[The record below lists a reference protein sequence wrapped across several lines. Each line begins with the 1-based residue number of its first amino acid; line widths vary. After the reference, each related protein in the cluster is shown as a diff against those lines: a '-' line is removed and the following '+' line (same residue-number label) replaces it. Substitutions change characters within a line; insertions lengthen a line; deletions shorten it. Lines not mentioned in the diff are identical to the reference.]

1 MFLGYEGDRA
11 LAVYEHTQ
19 PMRTTLVIPDPPYRP
34 DWEGRTERL
43 NRDLLAIVGEP
54 AVRRVDA
61 LEPEKTAAMLGEVLG
76 TEGRDD
82 YARIVTPL
90 GPKPQTLGIYEY
102 IRGSVDPPAVVYA
115 GPLRHNHAFFS
126 VGLGATWILRMPP
139 GS

>member
-34 DWEGRTERL
+34 DWAGRTERL
-43 NRDLLAIVGEP
+43 NRDLLAIVGGP

-61 LEPEKTAAMLGEVLG
+61 LEPEATAAMLGEVLG

-102 IRGSVDPPAVVYA
+102 IRGSVDPPAIVYA
-115 GPLRHNHAFFS
+115 GPLRHNHTFFS
-126 VGLGATWILRMPP
+126 VGLGATWILRTPP